1 MSKTAI
7 LVDGGFFRKRVK
19 ALYGEHSPFETADA
33 LSFYCHRHLHE
44 HDRTHDLYRIF
55 YYDCPPADKQVYHP
69 LLRKDINLKTQET
82 YKWMTS
88 FLTALKRKRK
98 FALRLGQL
106 DVENTLYTLN
116 YNAVKKLCNGTLKPE
131 DLSLNDFQLNIS
143 QKGVDMKIGVD
154 ISTLAYNKLVDQI
167 VLIGN
172 DRDYI
177 PAIKLARTA
186 GIDVVLDIMGEKLSD
201 DNPLCEHIDG
211 LRSCGNP
218 FKSTEAAGVS

>member
-19 ALYGEHSPFETADA
+19 TLYGDHAPHETADA
-33 LSFYCHRHLHE
+33 LSVYCHRHLHE
-44 HDRTHDLYRIF
+44 WDRVHDLYRVF

-69 LLRKDINLKTQET
+69 LTGKNVNLKTQDT
-82 YKWMTS
+82 YKWMTA
-88 FLTALKRKRK
+88 FLTSLKKKRK

-106 DVENTLYTLN
+106 DVENSLYTLD
-116 YNAVKKLCNGTLKPE
+116 YNAVKKICNGSMQPAELTSK
-131 DLSLNDFQLNIS
+131 DFVLTIS

-154 ISTLAYNKLVDQI
+154 IATLAYNKLVDQI

-218 FKSTEAAGVS
+218 FSKSEP